1 MSERIDP
8 VGWETPSGYSNGVL
22 ATGRWLAIAGQV
34 GWNERRQMSADD
46 FLGQAAQALRNIE
59 TILRTAGGAPEHL
72 VRMTWYVLDAQEYRA
87 NTRALGKI
95 YREIF
100 GSFYPAMTLI
110 VVAGLLEAGAR
121 LEIEATAVL
130 PIA

>member
-1 MSERIDP
+1 MSERITP
-8 VGWETPSGYSNGVL
+8 EGWDTPSGYSNGIL

-34 GWNERRQMSADD
+34 GWNARKQMTSDD
-46 FLGQAAQALRNIE
+46 FLGQAAQALRNIA
-59 TILRTAGGAPEHL
+59 TILRTAGGESEHL

-95 YREIF
+95 YRDIF
-100 GSFYPAMTLI
+100 GSCYPAMTLI
-110 VVAGLLEAGAR
+110 VVAGLLEEGAR
-121 LEIEATAVL
+121 VEIEATAVL